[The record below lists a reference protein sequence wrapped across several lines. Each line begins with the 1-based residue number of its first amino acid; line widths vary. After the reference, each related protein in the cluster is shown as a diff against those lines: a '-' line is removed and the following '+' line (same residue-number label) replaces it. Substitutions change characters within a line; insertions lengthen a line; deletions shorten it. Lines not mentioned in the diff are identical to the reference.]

1 MEWAHSQ
8 KLTRVFHSPFPLAVA
23 SKPVSRLMTSQVLR
37 VDRSPWDKR
46 RASSGPCGSATSDES
61 LSVRDK
67 GDHDELS
74 PMSVLWLENLLSV
87 REIGET
93 EPSAVLPRRF
103 RSCAV

>member
-1 MEWAHSQ
+1 MGSFAEIDLSLSQ
-8 KLTRVFHSPFPLAVA
+8 SFSPCCRVQAC
-23 SKPVSRLMTSQVLR
+23 SRLMTSQVLR

-74 PMSVLWLENLLSV
+74 PISVLWLENLLSV